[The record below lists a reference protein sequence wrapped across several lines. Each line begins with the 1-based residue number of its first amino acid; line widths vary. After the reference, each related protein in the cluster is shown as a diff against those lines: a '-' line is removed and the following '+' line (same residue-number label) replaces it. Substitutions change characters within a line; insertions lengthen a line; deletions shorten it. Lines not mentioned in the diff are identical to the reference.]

1 MNGCAR
7 SACAFELIQQKI
19 AMTMASP
26 KRKIDCSAQPLDFS
40 FHSENPNILAAG
52 LVDGTVESM
61 YTVFLAY
68 IASVE

>member
-1 MNGCAR
+1 
-7 SACAFELIQQKI
+7 
-19 AMTMASP
+19 MASP

-61 YTVFLAY
+61 CTVSAD
-68 IASVE
+68 IASVK